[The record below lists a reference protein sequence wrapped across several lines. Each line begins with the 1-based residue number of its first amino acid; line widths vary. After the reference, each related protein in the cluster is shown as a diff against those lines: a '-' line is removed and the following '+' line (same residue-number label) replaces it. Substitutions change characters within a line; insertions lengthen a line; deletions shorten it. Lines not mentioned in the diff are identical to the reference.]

1 MLAVAVAV
9 AAVVGGVARARDL
22 NRPSYSRP
30 LLLLMLLPLPDI
42 VYYLGTLFWLSPWR
56 MKPFVDSIF
65 WLWESETEMFM

>member
-1 MLAVAVAV
+1 LAVAVAVAV

-42 VYYLGTLFWLSPWR
+42 VYYLGTLFGSALG
-56 MKPFVDSIF
+56 V
-65 WLWESETEMFM
+65 